1 MGEFGMSQP
10 VRRTEDPRFL
20 TGRGQYVDDIKLEGT
35 LHGFVLR
42 SPHAHAAIKG
52 IDVSAAQTAP
62 GVHLVLTGADYEAA
76 GLGAMPYMDPPTV
89 DWEPDCIFK
98 PAQLALA
105 TDTVRYVGDGVA
117 FVVADS
123 LDAAWEAAD
132 LIDVDYEPLPAVMG
146 TASAAGADATVW
158 AERPDNIAFTHHAG
172 DKAAT
177 DSAFAA
183 ADHVVTQKLTINRVA
198 ANSMEPRGIL
208 ASHDKDADSN
218 TIYLSAQSAF
228 GMRRVLA
235 AVIFGEDVEKY
246 RVITNDV
253 GGAFGMKNSFYPEY
267 PLAVWASK
275 QLGRPVKWL
284 EDRGEAILTDHH
296 GRDNVTEASLA
307 LDKDGKFLGLRVDT
321 TANLG
326 AYLSMLAAGPPTIHL
341 GGLAGVYTTP
351 AADVNITG
359 VFTHT
364 CPTAAYRGAGRPEVS
379 FVIETTV
386 DAAARELGI
395 DPVELRRR
403 NMVPA
408 EAIPYQT
415 PLYFNYDSGRFEE
428 TFLMAVEEADVAG
441 FAARKAESE
450 SAGKLRGLGIS
461 YTIERAAPAGF
472 EFNEMKFDV
481 DGMLTIYAG
490 TTNHGQGHH
499 TLYAQIA
506 CEYLGLTP
514 DDIHVI
520 EGDTG
525 EVQNGFGTGG
535 SRVSALGGS
544 AAYQAAGLIIEKAKT
559 LASHILEAA
568 EADLEF
574 ADGRFNISG
583 TDRSVGLKELAA
595 IAHDPAQCP
604 PDFEL
609 GLSAATEYK
618 ADVANYPNGSHIA
631 EIEID
636 PETGKIDVVKYTVV
650 DDVGVVINP
659 LLLDGQIQGGVAQ
672 GLGQI
677 LFEDVAYDPANGQ
690 MQSGSLM
697 DYAMPRGDDLPMV
710 HVEANSVPTETNPL
724 GVKGAGEAGTIGA
737 MPCLMNAAMNAL
749 APLGVT
755 QLDMPLTPNKV
766 WAAIEG
772 VDG

>member
-20 TGRGQYVDDIKLEGT
+20 TGRGQYVDDIKLAGT
-35 LHGFVLR
+35 LQGFVLR
-42 SPHAHAAIKG
+42 SPYAHAKING
-52 IDVSAAQTAP
+52 IDASKAKAVP
-62 GVHLVLTGADYEAA
+62 GVHLVLTGADYAAA

-89 DWEPDCIFK
+89 DWDPACITK
-98 PAQLALA
+98 PTQLALA
-105 TDTVRYVGDGVA
+105 TDTVRHVGDGVA

-123 LDAAWEAAD
+123 LAAAREAAD
-132 LIDVDYEPLPAVMG
+132 LIDVDYEPLPAVVE
-146 TASAAGADATVW
+146 TAAAAGASAVVW
-158 AERPDNIAFTHHAG
+158 PDCPDNVAFTHHAG

-177 DSAFAA
+177 DAAFAA
-183 ADHVVTQKLTINRVA
+183 ADRVVTRKMSINRVA

-208 ASHDKDADSN
+208 ASYDKSADFH

-228 GMRRVLA
+228 GMRRILA
-235 AVIFGEDVEKY
+235 ALIFGEEVEKF

-267 PLAVWASK
+267 ALAVWASR
-275 QLGRPVKWL
+275 QLGRPVKWV

-307 LDKDGKFLGLRVDT
+307 LDKDGKFLGLRVTT

-326 AYLSMLAAGPPTIHL
+326 AYLSTLAAGPPTIHL

-386 DAAARELGI
+386 DTAARELGI
-395 DPVELRRR
+395 DPVEIRRR
-403 NMVPA
+403 NMIPA
-408 EAIPYQT
+408 DAIPYQT

-428 TFLMAVEEADVAG
+428 TFMMAVEAADVAG
-441 FAARKAESE
+441 YAARKQATEA
-450 SAGKLRGLGIS
+450 AGKLRGLGIS

-472 EFNEMKFDV
+472 EFNEMQFAP
-481 DGMLTIYAG
+481 DGKLTIYAG

-499 TLYAQIA
+499 TLYTQIA

-514 DDIHVI
+514 DDIHVV

-559 LASHILEAA
+559 LASHILEAP

-574 ADGRFNISG
+574 SDGRFIISG
-583 TDRSVGLKELAA
+583 TDRSISLQELAA
-595 IAHDPAQCP
+595 KAHDPAQCP
-604 PDFEL
+604 PGFEP

-618 ADVANYPNGSHIA
+618 AEVANYPNGCHVS

-677 LFEDVAYDPANGQ
+677 LFENVVYDPASGQ
-690 MQSGSLM
+690 MLSGTFM
-697 DYAMPRGDDLPMV
+697 DYAMPRGDDLPLV
-710 HVEANSVPTETNPL
+710 HVEANSVPTATNPL

-737 MPCLMNAAMNAL
+737 MPCLMNAALNAL
-749 APLGVT
+749 APMGVT
-755 QLDMPLTPNKV
+755 QLNMPLTPNRV
-766 WAAIEG
+766 WVAMQG
-772 VDG
+772 V